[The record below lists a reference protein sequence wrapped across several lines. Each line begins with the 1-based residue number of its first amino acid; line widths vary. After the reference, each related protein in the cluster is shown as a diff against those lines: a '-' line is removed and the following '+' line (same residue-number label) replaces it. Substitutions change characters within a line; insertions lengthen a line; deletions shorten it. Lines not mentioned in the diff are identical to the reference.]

1 MISVFIRS
9 IQLFLSIS
17 ILIVIHELGHFLF
30 AKIFKVR
37 VDRFF
42 LFFDPWFSIIKRK
55 IGQTIY
61 GIGWLP
67 LGGYVKISGMMMNE
81 DVASHSDSENNNKKK
96 YWEFRSKSAIKR
108 LLILSGGIFFNVLL
122 SIIIFSSLLFKYGE
136 TNLPTKNVRF
146 GIEVDSFGKKIG
158 LENGDRILFINGKY
172 ISYFN
177 DLPKAILLGN
187 SITVDRM
194 GKILNLSLTDD
205 KKRFLFDRKE
215 FRPFIKPRI
224 PPIINYVVKNSEA
237 DKSGLKKNDEIIEV
251 NSEFILFSDQLK
263 DIVSKYKN
271 KTVDFSINR
280 NGSLIQKKVFLNK
293 KGFLGIYLKNF
304 MDLNQIFSFE
314 KKNFSIIESL
324 IYGGKKTWEVLKNQI
339 FFLKNVFHIKTKAY
353 KQIGSFFSMAKE
365 FPTQWN
371 WYIFWSLTAT
381 LSIWLAFLNL
391 FPIPSLDGGYIFF
404 ILIEMITKKRIKEI
418 IFERCTFIGFLM
430 ISLIMMMVII
440 WDIFKVFFS

>member
-1 MISVFIRS
+1 MMSIFIRS

-37 VDRFF
+37 VEKFF
-42 LFFDPWFSIIKRK
+42 LFFDPWFSIFKKK

-67 LGGYVKISGMMMNE
+67 LGGYVKISGMIL
-81 DVASHSDSENNNKKK
+81 DENSYLDNKKK
-96 YWEFRSKSAIKR
+96 DWEFRSKSAIKR
-108 LLILSGGIFFNVLL
+108 LLIISGGILFNVLL

-136 TNLPTKNVRF
+136 KNLPTKNVKF

-158 LENGDRILFINGKY
+158 LENGDRILLINGKY

-177 DLPKAILLGN
+177 DIPKSIILGN

-194 GKILNLSLTDD
+194 GKIINLSLTDE

-215 FRPFIKPRI
+215 FRFFIKPRI
-224 PPIINYVVKNSEA
+224 PPIVNYVIKNSEA
-237 DKSGLKKNDEIIEV
+237 DKSGLKKDDKIIEV
-251 NSEFILFSDQLK
+251 NSEFVLFSDQLK
-263 DIVSKYKN
+263 DLLSRYKN
-271 KTVDFSINR
+271 TTINLSINR

-293 KGFLGIYLKNF
+293 KGFLGIFLKNF
-304 MDLNQIFSFE
+304 MDLDQIFSFE
-314 KKNFSIIESL
+314 KKNFSVIESL
-324 IYGGKKTWEVLKNQI
+324 SYGGKRTWEVLKNQI

-353 KQIGSFFSMAKE
+353 KQIGSFFSMVKE
-365 FPTQWN
+365 FPSQWN
-371 WYIFWSLTAT
+371 WDIFWSLTAT

-404 ILIEMITKKRIKEI
+404 ILIEMITQKRIKEI
-418 IFERCTFIGFLM
+418 VIERSTFIGFLM
-430 ISLIMMMVII
+430 ISLIMMMVIV
-440 WDIFKVFFS
+440 WDIFKVFFY